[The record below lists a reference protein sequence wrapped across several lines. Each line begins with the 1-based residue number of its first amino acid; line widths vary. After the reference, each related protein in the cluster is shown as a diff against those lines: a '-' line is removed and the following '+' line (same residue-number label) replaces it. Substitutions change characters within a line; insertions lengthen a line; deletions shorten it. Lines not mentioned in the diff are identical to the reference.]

1 MLDWFLQDKGMHAEK
16 IMIDRSQHPILEN
29 LATAVIVLDSE
40 LQIKYVNPA
49 AEMLFEISAQKA
61 CGRHWIDIAITSAG
75 FLDLLQSSLD
85 TTHPFSERE
94 LALTITNNK
103 TVTVDCTVTPL
114 LEPVY
119 SKSLLI
125 EIVSLDRQLQI
136 SKEETLISQH
146 HAVSAL
152 VRGLAHEIK
161 NPLGGLRGAAQLLER
176 ELPSEELK
184 EFTQVIIHEADRL
197 QNLVD
202 RMLGP
207 ITLPVKQRVNIH
219 MVMERVRSLARA
231 EAPTGI
237 SVKFDYDPSIPD
249 LNADPE
255 QLIQAVLNLVRNAL
269 EALGEEG
276 EIILRTRTQRQ
287 FTIGHQRH
295 KLVAL
300 VEVIDNGPGIAE
312 EMMDTI
318 FFPMITGRVGGSGLG
333 LSIAQSLINRHGGL
347 IECKSRPG
355 KTVFQIL
362 LPLENS

>member
-1 MLDWFLQDKGMHAEK
+1 MHAEK
-16 IMIDRSQHPILEN
+16 IMIEQSQHPILEN
-29 LATAVIVLDSE
+29 LSTSVLLLDSE
-40 LQIKYVNPA
+40 LRVEYINPA
-49 AEMLFEISAQKA
+49 AETLFEISAKKA
-61 CGRHWIDIAITSAG
+61 CGRYWTDIATTSNG

-94 LALTITNNK
+94 LALTTSGNK
-103 TVTVDCTVTPL
+103 TITVACSVTPM
-114 LEPVY
+114 LEPLY
-119 SKSLLI
+119 SKGLLI

-152 VRGLAHEIK
+152 IRGLAHEIK

-176 ELPSEELK
+176 ELPSAELK
-184 EFTQVIIHEADRL
+184 EFTQVIIDEADRL

-207 ITLPVKQRVNIH
+207 IKLPVKQRVNIH

-231 EAPTGI
+231 EVPSGI
-237 SVKFDYDPSIPD
+237 SVRFDYDPSIPD
-249 LNADPE
+249 LDADPE

-269 EALGEEG
+269 QALGEEG

-295 KLVAL
+295 KLVVL
-300 VEVIDNGPGIAE
+300 IEVIDNGPGIPDE
-312 EMMDTI
+312 ILDTI
-318 FFPMITGRVGGSGLG
+318 FFPMVTGRADGSGLG
-333 LSIAQSLINRHGGL
+333 LSIAQSLISRHGGL

-362 LPLENS
+362 LPLENY

>member
-1 MLDWFLQDKGMHAEK
+1 MHAEK
-16 IMIDRSQHPILEN
+16 IMTEQSQHPILEN
-29 LATAVIVLDSE
+29 LSTSVLVLDNKLRIE
-40 LQIKYVNPA
+40 YVNPA

-61 CGRHWIDIAITSAG
+61 CGRRWNDIAITSGA
-75 FLDLLQSSLD
+75 FHELLQSSLD
-85 TTHPFSERE
+85 ATHPFSERE
-94 LALTITNNK
+94 LTLTTTSNK
-103 TVTVDCTVTPL
+103 TITVDCTVTPL
-114 LEPVY
+114 MEPLY
-119 SKSLLI
+119 SKGLLV

-152 VRGLAHEIK
+152 IRGLAHEIK

-184 EFTQVIIHEADRL
+184 EFTQVIIDEADRL

-207 ITLPVKQRVNIH
+207 IKLPVKQPVNIH
-219 MVMERVRSLARA
+219 MVMERVRSLAKA
-231 EAPTGI
+231 EVPSGI
-237 SVKFDYDPSIPD
+237 SVRFDYDPSIPD
-249 LNADPE
+249 LDADPE

-269 EALGEEG
+269 QALGEEG
-276 EIILRTRTQRQ
+276 EIILRTRTRRQ

-300 VEVIDNGPGIAE
+300 IEVIDNGPGIPE
-312 EMMDTI
+312 EILDTI
-318 FFPMITGRVGGSGLG
+318 FFPMITGRADGSGLG
-333 LSIAQSLINRHGGL
+333 LSIAQSLINHHGGL
-347 IECKSRPG
+347 IECTSRPG

-362 LPLENS
+362 LPLENSR